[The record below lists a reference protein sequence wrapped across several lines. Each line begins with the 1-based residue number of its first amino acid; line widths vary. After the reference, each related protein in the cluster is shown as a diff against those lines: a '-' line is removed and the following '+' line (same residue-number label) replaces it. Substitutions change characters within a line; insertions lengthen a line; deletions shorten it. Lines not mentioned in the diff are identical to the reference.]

1 MFEIV
6 FLGTS
11 ASAPSVERGLSSG
24 MVIQRGERWMI
35 DCGEGTQRQLL
46 RSGLGF
52 RRLNAVLLTH
62 GHLDHILGLGG
73 IVSTFARWEAVEQM
87 QIIGGR
93 WAVRRVRDLMNVVL
107 RTVDIRVDLQYI
119 EIQDGSIHDSPYYA
133 VRAFPVTHRGPDCF
147 AYEFEEKSRRP
158 FLADKA
164 DALGVPF
171 GPERKRLV
179 AGERITLA
187 NGQVIEPDEVLG
199 DLIPGIKLV
208 WVGDVARTDEV
219 LPHARNADALVIE
232 ATFLQSE
239 QDEATRYGHLTAA
252 QAATLAREAG
262 VRRLFLNHLSRR
274 YHARQV
280 EEEAQAIFPNTVV
293 ANDLDHFTVS
303 RGSESLAQ

>member
-1 MFEIV
+1 MFEFV

-11 ASAPSVERGLSSG
+11 ASAPSVERGLSSAI
-24 MVIQRGERWMI
+24 VIHRGERWMI

-73 IVSTFARWEAVEQM
+73 IVSTFARWEAVDQM

-107 RTVDIRVDLQYI
+107 RTVDVRVDLQYV
-119 EIQDGSIHDSPYYA
+119 EVQDGCLYDSPHYT
-133 VRAFPVTHRGPDCF
+133 VRAFTVAHRGPDCF
-147 AYEFEEKSRRP
+147 AYVFEEKSRRP
-158 FLADKA
+158 FLAERA

-179 AGERITLA
+179 AGEPVVLA
-187 NGQVIEPDEVLG
+187 DGRTVQPDDVLG
-199 DLIPGIKLV
+199 AVIPGTKLV
-208 WVGDVARTDEV
+208 WVGDVARTNEI
-219 LPHARNADALVIE
+219 LPHARQADALVIE

-239 QDEATRYGHLTAA
+239 QDEAARYGHLTAA
-252 QAATLAREAG
+252 QAATLARDAG
-262 VRRLFLNHLSRR
+262 AHRLYLNHLSRR

-280 EEEAQAIFPNTVV
+280 EEEAQAIFPNTIV

-303 RGSESLAQ
+303 RGNA

>member
-1 MFEIV
+1 MFDIT

-11 ASAPSVERGLSSG
+11 ASAPSVERGLSSAV
-24 MVIQRGERWMI
+24 VIHRGERWMI

-73 IVSTFARWEAVEQM
+73 IISTFARWEAVEHM

-107 RTVDIRVDLQYI
+107 RTIDVKVELEYVDAQAGCLY
-119 EIQDGSIHDSPYYA
+119 ENEHYS
-133 VRAFPVTHRGPDCF
+133 VRAFEVTHRGPDCF
-147 AYEFEEKSRRP
+147 AYVFEEKSRRP

-179 AGERITLA
+179 AGETILL
-187 NGQVIEPDEVLG
+187 PDGRSVGPEDVLG
-199 DLIPGIKLV
+199 PILRGTKLV
-208 WVGDVARTDEV
+208 WVGDVARTDEIA
-219 LPHARNADALVIE
+219 PHATDADALVIE
-232 ATFLQSE
+232 STFIMSE
-239 QDEATRYGHLTAA
+239 RDEASRYGHLCAA
-252 QAATLAREAG
+252 QAATLARDAG
-262 VRRLFLNHLSRR
+262 VRQLFLHHISRR
-274 YHARQV
+274 YHPRQI
-280 EEEAQAIFPNTVV
+280 EEEARAIFPNTVV
-293 ANDLDHFTVS
+293 ASDFDHFTIS
-303 RGSESLAQ
+303 RAES